1 MYHLDSSNTVPL
13 HLQLFEAIKD
23 DIINHYAIGDKLP
36 SIRKVASEHNIS
48 KTTVE
53 SAYSQL
59 YAEGYV
65 ESRPKSGYYVSEVFF
80 DRFQHKPTSTKIKIL
95 DINYK
100 YDFFPAQLHKEDF
113 PLKLWKRI
121 FTKVMTEEVDFGT
134 YPNGQGE
141 LALREQIAKY
151 VQNSRGVHCDAE
163 HIIIT
168 HGFIDSIELLAKL
181 CKSKYQHFAQE
192 IPGYHI
198 AHKVFSSY
206 GYKTS
211 DIRVNTDGLDI
222 DQFKKSTAQIVYI
235 TPSHQYPTGAT
246 MPIANRLKLI
256 EYMHSIGG
264 LIIEDDYDSEL
275 TYYNRPIP
283 SLQGLDKHECVAYL
297 GTFAKALSP
306 SIRVGYMVLPS
317 RLMSAYKE
325 SYDANFAHVS
335 ITTQLTLATFMHQGH
350 WDRHIRRIR
359 ILNKKKHQAMKDALL
374 KYLGESCQI
383 VSQGAGLSIL
393 IVPTCST
400 FDWQKLQDL
409 AEDKN
414 IKIYLAKERS
424 GGEFEAV
431 RMGFGGFRLDQ
442 IDGAVEAF
450 SKVWGVIHF
459 SPCS

>member
-1 MYHLDSSNTVPL
+1 VYYLDSTNNIPL

-23 DIINHYAIGDKLP
+23 DIINQYAIGEKLP
-36 SIRKVASEHNIS
+36 SIRKVANEHNIS

-53 SAYSQL
+53 AAYSQL

-65 ESRPKSGYYVSEVFF
+65 ESRPKSGYYVSEAFF
-80 DRFQHKPTSTKIKIL
+80 DRFQNKSTSTTKANIPHTIY
-95 DINYK
+95 I
-100 YDFFPAQLHKEDF
+100 YDFFPAQLNKEDF

-121 FTKVMTEEVDFGT
+121 FTKVITEEVDFGA

-151 VQNSRGVHCDAE
+151 LQNSRGVHCDAE

-181 CKSKYQHFAQE
+181 CKPHYTHFAQE

-198 AHKVFSSY
+198 AHKVFASY

-211 DIRVNTDGLDI
+211 NVGVGKDGLDI
-222 DQFKKSTAQIVYI
+222 EQLKKGTAQIVYI
-235 TPSHQYPTGAT
+235 TPSHQYPTGVT

-317 RLMSAYKE
+317 RLISAYRE
-325 SYDANFAHVS
+325 SYDTHFARVS
-335 ITTQLTLATFMHQGH
+335 LTTQLTLEAFMRQGH
-350 WDRHIRRIR
+350 WERHIRRIR

-374 KYLGESCQI
+374 KYLGESCKI
-383 VSQGAGLSIL
+383 ISEGAGLAIL
-393 IVPTCST
+393 IVPTSPH
-400 FDWQKLQDL
+400 FDWDKLKKL
-409 AEDKN
+409 AEKEN
-414 IKIYLAKERS
+414 IRIYLAKERS
-424 GGEFEAV
+424 GGDFEAV
-431 RMGFGGFRLDQ
+431 RMGFGGFSLKE
-442 IDGAVEAF
+442 IDEAVKMF
-450 SKVWGVIHF
+450 SKVWNSIID
-459 SPCS
+459 S

>member
-1 MYHLDSSNTVPL
+1 MYHLNSDSHVPL
-13 HLQLFEAIKD
+13 HLQLFEALKD
-23 DIINHYAIGDKLP
+23 DIINHYTIGDKLP

-65 ESRPKSGYYVSEVFF
+65 ESRPKSGYYVSEAFF
-80 DRFQHKPTSTKIKIL
+80 DSFQNKSTTSKPKSISK
-95 DINYK
+95 NYT
-100 YDFFPAQLHKEDF
+100 YDFFPAQLHKDDF
-113 PLKLWKRI
+113 PLKLWKRL
-121 FTKVMTEEVDFGT
+121 FSKVVTEDVDFGA
-134 YPNGQGE
+134 YPKGQGE

-151 VQNSRGVHCDAE
+151 LQSSRGVHCDAE

-168 HGFIDSIELLAKL
+168 HGFIDAMELLAKL
-181 CKSKYQHFAQE
+181 CKPHYQYFAQE

-211 DIRVNTDGLDI
+211 GIRVNKDGIDI
-222 DQFKKSTAQIVYI
+222 EQLKKSTAQLVYI

-246 MPIANRLKLI
+246 MPVANRLKLI

-283 SLQGLDKHECVAYL
+283 SLQGLDKHKCVAYL

-306 SIRVGYMVLPS
+306 SIRVGYMVLPPS
-317 RLMSAYKE
+317 LMQAYQQ
-325 SYDANFAHVS
+325 SYDAHFARVS
-335 ITTQLTLATFMHQGH
+335 ITTQLTLAAFMSQGH

-359 ILNKKKHQAMKDALL
+359 ILNKKKHQSMKDALL

-383 VSQGAGLSIL
+383 ISEGAGLAIL
-393 IVPTCST
+393 IVPTHSN
-400 FDWQKLQDL
+400 FDWQKLQTL
-409 AEDKN
+409 SEEKK
-414 IKIYLAKERS
+414 IKIYLSKERS

-431 RMGFGGFRLDQ
+431 RMGFGGFSEEEIDEGVRIFSEVWYQ
-442 IDGAVEAF
+442 I
-450 SKVWGVIHF
+450 HHY
-459 SPCS
+459 